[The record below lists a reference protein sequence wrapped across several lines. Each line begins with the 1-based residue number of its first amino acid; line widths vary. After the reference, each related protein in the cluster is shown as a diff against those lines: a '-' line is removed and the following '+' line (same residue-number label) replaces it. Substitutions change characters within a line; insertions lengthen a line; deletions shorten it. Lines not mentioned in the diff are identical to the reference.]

1 MIFQEPSFI
10 DETLNPFYWRMLP
23 CE

>member
-1 MIFQEPSFI
+1 MILQEPSFI
-10 DETLNPFYWRMLP
+10 DETRNTFYWRISP